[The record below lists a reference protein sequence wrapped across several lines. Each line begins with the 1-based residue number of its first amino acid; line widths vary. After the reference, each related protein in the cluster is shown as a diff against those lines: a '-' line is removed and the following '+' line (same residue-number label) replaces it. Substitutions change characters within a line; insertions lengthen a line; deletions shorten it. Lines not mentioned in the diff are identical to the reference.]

1 MDNDSKTIDPIYP
14 YCSCLPLY
22 CLKNYEE
29 LDEDLEDFEI
39 SDKINL
45 PNKCQNKFT
54 SYETHLSNSHY
65 TGNNK
70 ILRLIDSS
78 VISINYGYVKFIVLD
93 LNQIH
98 GYFFLMI
105 SQIETTGESY
115 IHSYYKLV
123 TKIEITILVLFLT
136 IIISILSKKKNNN
149 KKKKYS

>member
-1 MDNDSKTIDPIYP
+1 MYNDSNTIEPIYP

-22 CLKNYEE
+22 CLKNYEK
-29 LDEDLEDFEI
+29 LDEDLEKFEF

-65 TGNNK
+65 HGSNK
-70 ILRLIDSS
+70 ILQYIDSS
-78 VISINYGYVKFIVLD
+78 VTSIDYDYVKFIVLD
-93 LNQIH
+93 LNQMP

-123 TKIEITILVLFLT
+123 TKIEIILLVLIMT
-136 IIISILSKKKNNN
+136 IIMSILSIIIIYISL
-149 KKKKYS
+149 KKY